1 MLLHLLYSPPGV
13 FYYFSDLCSDSDN
26 GNAVT
31 SPVLTPWCFIITVI
45 CVHTVITVMLLHLL
59 YSPPGVYY
67 YSDLSS
73 DSDNGNAVTSP
84 VLMPWC
90 FIIAVI

>member
-13 FYYFSDLCSDSDN
+13 FYYCSDLCSDSDN

-45 CVHTVITVMLLHLL
+45 RVQTVITVMLLHLL
-59 YSPPGVYY
+59 YSPPGVFYY
-67 YSDLSS
+67 YCSDLCS
-73 DSDNGNAVTSP
+73 DSDNGNAVT
-84 VLMPWC
+84 
-90 FIIAVI
+90 VI